1 ETAEILK
8 KENFARG
15 VVVRQEDNHLHI
27 DMYTIANNDIHVNM
41 QMVIFLTYN
50 DTAGKVFF
58 SEDFGYSISNLAFGS
73 HADNPVA
80 FDCCTT
86 SNRGNHFIGNANA
99 AVICMELNGHN
110 HPPLGPAPND
120 L

>member
-1 ETAEILK
+1 
-8 KENFARG
+8 
-15 VVVRQEDNHLHI
+15 
-27 DMYTIANNDIHVNM
+27 

-86 SNRGNHFIGNANA
+86 SNRGNNFIGNANA

-110 HPPLGPAPND
+110 HPPLGSAPNA
-120 L
+120 LLNHFTTSSLNIKASLSCRIYLC